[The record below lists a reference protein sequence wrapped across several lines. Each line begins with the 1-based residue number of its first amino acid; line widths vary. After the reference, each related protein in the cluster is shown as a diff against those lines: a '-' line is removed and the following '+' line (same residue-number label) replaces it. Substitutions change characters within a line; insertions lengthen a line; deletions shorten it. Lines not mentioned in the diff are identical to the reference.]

1 MFQTFGGAE
10 GATAPGISQA
20 TGPRAPDSLES
31 ALLSLERRRAAEG
44 AKLSGAATDGGR
56 AKGLTARTP
65 TVAEAIE

>member
-1 MFQTFGGAE
+1 VFQAFGDAE

-31 ALLSLERRRAAEG
+31 ASAFTAGAAEG
-44 AKLSGAATDGGR
+44 VKLSGAATDGGE
-56 AKGLTARTP
+56 AKRGVCCA